1 MYLKD
6 YERKR
11 LLERGTMALVSDSED
26 EKRLPP
32 TYDQEQLDL
41 KKKYFNISDFSNMV
55 IVFWKVHLSTL

>member
-26 EKRLPP
+26 EERLPP